1 MVVAAALPDEAVR
14 GRDSWAERGQGIVEY
29 GLILSLSALL
39 AIVVLVFMGGT
50 LAEVLDYLARTIDEA
65 T

>member
-1 MVVAAALPDEAVR
+1 MVAVALADEAVR
-14 GRDSWAERGQGIVEY
+14 GRDPWAERGQGIVEY

-39 AIVVLVFMGGT
+39 AVVVLVFMGGT

>member
-1 MVVAAALPDEAVR
+1 MWRMPALAPEAGA
-14 GRDSWAERGQGIVEY
+14 GRRAQLGQGIVEY

-39 AIVVLVFMGGT
+39 AAVILVFMGGT

>member
-1 MVVAAALPDEAVR
+1 MKLRPADARRR
-14 GRDSWAERGQGIVEY
+14 GELGQGIVEY